1 MNKAI
6 GYKMTHDTGFAPN
19 PFHGALTLA
28 TCKPAIRRTR
38 AKDDWVAGFASK
50 ALVQNARAHGASIP
64 YGGLVYLMQ
73 LTEEPLELSAYFN
86 DVRFLK
92 KRPVLDSNDAVLRS
106 GDNIYWRDA
115 DGLYR
120 QAPNNS
126 HNSDETLHDTSGKNA
141 LVSTRFWYFGRNCF
155 VPLGGWKALMG
166 SALSSGRTFYCPD
179 RFVEGV
185 LDQLKE
191 MGMKPGIHGRPC
203 IWDETAKKTCG
214 DGLQEQEAA
223 STCSPTKSSARIA
236 SVRDCSRP
244 DAGTRAPGSTS
255 PKPTACR

>member
-19 PFHGALTLA
+19 PFHGTLTLA

-38 AKDDWVAGFASK
+38 VKDDWVAGFASK
-50 ALVQNARAHGASIP
+50 ALVQNARVHGVSIP

-73 LTEEPLELSAYFN
+73 LTEEPLELAAYFN
-86 DVRFLK
+86 DVRFFN
-92 KRPVLDSNDAVLRS
+92 KRPVLDSNDAELRS

-120 QAPNNS
+120 QVPNNS
-126 HNSDETLHDTSGKNA
+126 HRPGDGPHDTSGKNA

-166 SALSSGRTFYCPD
+166 SELSSGRTFYCPD

-185 LDQLKE
+185 LDQLKV

-203 IWDETAKKTCG
+203 IWDEAAENTCSEW
-214 DGLQEQEAA
+214 LQERKAA
-223 STCSPTKSSARIA
+223 SSCSPPKSSTRIA
-236 SVRDCSRP
+236 SLRDCSRP
-244 DAGTRAPGSTS
+244 DAVTRAPGSTS